1 MTRIFFTV
9 YLLLFVSNAMGND
22 KSFYGFKWLDDDET
36 VYVIQN
42 KEYPKAK
49 RFGFDLSYVK
59 SDSTAYQN
67 TSGAVGALTYYFSED
82 YALDV
87 TYKIYSNSNNRDI
100 ESLLNQ
106 NSIKPLVRV
115 IDTAL
120 LVHFNWIPF
129 YGKLNMLNKILYMDW
144 GIGFG
149 VGQFATKS
157 NYKTF
162 ENPAVQ
168 FLLQSEDNVGI
179 NIRSYFKF
187 YMTRK
192 WNFGVE
198 YHSTGVQA
206 ITSSTLNEEIIWFN
220 DVMLTLGY
228 MF

>member
-1 MTRIFFTV
+1 MARIFFTV
-9 YLLLFVSNAMGND
+9 IFLIFAMNSFAND

-49 RFGFDLSYVK
+49 RIGVDLSYVN

-67 TSGAVGALTYYFSED
+67 TAGLVAAITYYFNEEYS
-82 YALDV
+82 LDV

-115 IDTAL
+115 IDSAL
-120 LVHFNWIPF
+120 LIHFNWIPF

-144 GIGFG
+144 GIGIG
-149 VGQFATKS
+149 AGQFTSKS

-162 ENPAVQ
+162 EDTSP
-168 FLLQSEDNVGI
+168 FLLQPEDNVGI
-179 NIRSYFKF
+179 NIRSFFKF
-187 YMTRK
+187 YMSRK
-192 WNFGVE
+192 WNFGFE

-206 ITSSTLNEEIIWFN
+206 ITSSALNEEIIWFN
-220 DVMLTLGY
+220 DVMLTIGY